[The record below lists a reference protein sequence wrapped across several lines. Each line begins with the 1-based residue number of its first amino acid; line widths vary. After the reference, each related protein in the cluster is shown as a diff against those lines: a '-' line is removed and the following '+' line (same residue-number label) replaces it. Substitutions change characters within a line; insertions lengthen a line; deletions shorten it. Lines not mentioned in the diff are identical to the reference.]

1 MTTLDAQ
8 LLNFT
13 GDVQQLQAFFA
24 ERSEALKD
32 WCTACCDSLRLVQ
45 LFPREPQVDNREL
58 ARTAARAIGGKWS
71 RRIEKDGESWEGN
84 IVLGGG
90 CAVKVIL
97 HYVIKRDERDILQP
111 INLEAEAAA

>member
-8 LLNFT
+8 LFNFV
-13 GDVQQLQAFFA
+13 GDVQQLRAFFA

-45 LFPREPQVDNREL
+45 LFPREPQADNREL
-58 ARTAARAIGGKWS
+58 ARTAARAIGGKWT
-71 RRIEKDGESWEGN
+71 RRIETGGESWEGN

-97 HYVIKRDERDILQP
+97 HYVVKRDERKPADAVDLA
-111 INLEAEAAA
+111 AEVLP